1 MPEQDNLEFRKKT
14 YKNLKTAFGDDYTL
28 TEEQFNKNMDSDTAF
43 VTKTYKNLKTAFGD
57 DYSIVEEDF
66 KKKVL
71 PISGSP
77 TTSAS
82 YQWLKSLTQPI
93 EWIRRFPIPRI

>member
-82 YQWLKSLTQPI
+82 YKWLKS
-93 EWIRRFPIPRI
+93 